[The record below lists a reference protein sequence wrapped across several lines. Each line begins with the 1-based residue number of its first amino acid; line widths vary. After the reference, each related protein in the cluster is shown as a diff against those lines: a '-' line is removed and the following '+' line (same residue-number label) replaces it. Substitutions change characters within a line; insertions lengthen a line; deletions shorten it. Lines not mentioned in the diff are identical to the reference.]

1 MRASSEGMSAHTIF
15 TVLERFGSVTY
26 LDAELKTGRT
36 HQIRVHAL
44 SQGFPLAGD
53 DKYGDFAFNRE
64 CTHGLLGA
72 PLKRMFLH
80 AWKLRFAHPVT
91 GEPVDITAPL
101 TEELSAVISALE
113 SKKAAQ

>member
-1 MRASSEGMSAHTIF
+1 
-15 TVLERFGSVTY
+15 V
-26 LDAELKTGRT
+26 
-36 HQIRVHAL
+36 
-44 SQGFPLAGD
+44 GD

-101 TEELSAVISALE
+101 PEELSAVISALE

>member
-44 SQGFPLAGD
+44 SQGFPLVGD

-80 AWKLRFAHPVT
+80 AWKLRICTSRHRGAGGHYC
-91 GEPVDITAPL
+91 TAPQKN
-101 TEELSAVISALE
+101 SRP
-113 SKKAAQ
+113 